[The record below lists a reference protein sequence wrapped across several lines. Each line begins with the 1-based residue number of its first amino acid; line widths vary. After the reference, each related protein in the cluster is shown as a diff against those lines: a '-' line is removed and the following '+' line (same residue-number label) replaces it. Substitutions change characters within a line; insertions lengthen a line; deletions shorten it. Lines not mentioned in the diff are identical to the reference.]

1 MGTFVLSHFSALWWF
16 LSHRDPHV
24 DSNAPYLAIPT
35 SADAPDALLV
45 EQLRWTIGI
54 EGPLDFL
61 VLGNGA
67 FRRSTAVRPHSCT
80 QDLPP
85 GSLIPIACHASD
97 AELFV
102 CSPELAF
109 LQICQIVDTC
119 EAIYFGMCAC
129 SEFRFDPL
137 VQGGVV
143 YRAEGSHSIASVR
156 SMEAFL
162 DSAKGVRGIKRARMA
177 LAHVREHAR
186 SPKEC
191 ALGMLLCLPSR
202 LGGFDLGQLS
212 FNERVRVYDGHDRWG
227 RSKYITRYPDIAIR
241 SKIREDE
248 RRMVFVDYDPV
259 STHAGEGKA
268 LLDSRRRNDI
278 ATIRDV
284 PHFSITS
291 DDAAS
296 FEYLEMLADRIRR
309 WLGRR
314 ARPLLRGSKDS
325 PHNREILCRAREQRH
340 LLWSQLVVKSFDAVI
355 SEMI

>member
-109 LQICQIVDTC
+109 LQICQIVDTRQ
-119 EAIYFGMCAC
+119 AIYFGMCAC

-212 FNERVRVYDGHDRWG
+212 FNERVRAYDGHDRWG

-309 WLGRR
+309 LLGRGLVHCFAGQRIPRIIGKYFAGR
-314 ARPLLRGSKDS
+314 ASKGTS
-325 PHNREILCRAREQRH
+325 YGHSSSSSLSTR
-340 LLWSQLVVKSFDAVI
+340 
-355 SEMI
+355 

>member
-212 FNERVRVYDGHDRWG
+212 FNERVRAYDGHDRWG
-227 RSKYITRYPDIAIR
+227 RSK
-241 SKIREDE
+241 
-248 RRMVFVDYDPV
+248 
-259 STHAGEGKA
+259 
-268 LLDSRRRNDI
+268 
-278 ATIRDV
+278 
-284 PHFSITS
+284 
-291 DDAAS
+291 
-296 FEYLEMLADRIRR
+296 
-309 WLGRR
+309 
-314 ARPLLRGSKDS
+314 
-325 PHNREILCRAREQRH
+325 
-340 LLWSQLVVKSFDAVI
+340 
-355 SEMI
+355 